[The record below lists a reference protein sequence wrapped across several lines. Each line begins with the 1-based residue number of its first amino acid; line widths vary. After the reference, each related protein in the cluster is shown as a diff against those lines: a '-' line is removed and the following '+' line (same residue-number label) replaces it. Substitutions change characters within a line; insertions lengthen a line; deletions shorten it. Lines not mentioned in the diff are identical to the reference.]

1 MGALYRVPE
10 APGLALGLAVQNIG
24 PTVKFQQASE
34 NLPLNIRMGGAY
46 AFTVG
51 RQKSAL
57 ALDVTKERSEG
68 ALIGFGAETIVAK
81 ALALR
86 LGYNTRNAA
95 GPGVSVGV
103 WWLLS
108 NFSFDY
114 AFVPFGDLG
123 NAHRLSVTLRWGEG
137 GARAERAY
145 RPPAP
150 KPEPKP
156 EPKKE
161 KKAAEAKPAPAPA
174 APAAP
179 AAPSAPAKIQEP
191 KKVPTR
197 PPDTGLDISE

>member
-46 AFTVG
+46 AFTIRG
-51 RQKSAL
+51 QKSAL
-57 ALDVTKERSEG
+57 ALDITKERSEG

-103 WWLLS
+103 GWLLS

-137 GARAERAY
+137 GSREERTY

-150 KPEPKP
+150 KRERKP
-156 EPKKE
+156 
-161 KKAAEAKPAPAPA
+161 AEARPSYKLPEIKEVKPAP
-174 APAAP
+174 
-179 AAPSAPAKIQEP
+179 APAKIQEP
-191 KKVPTR
+191 KKVPAQPST
-197 PPDTGLDISE
+197 PGLDISE